1 MNDTDLVIAERLRTA
16 AAALAQVC
24 DGARKRDDVGF
35 SASDTAYGRAI
46 AWTPAEQWTELDC
59 LAVSALLHRYRGQLE
74 GMGFSLADI
83 PWVIDQVDRESN
95 YREFKARAEAARE
108 LRMRDAYARNEIT
121 REQVRVVAPY
131 LAWVEKRTVCIESPR
146 DEALIAAIKACPNG
160 RRWNGLARRWEAE
173 LSPANAKALLAIF
186 SRFNFLVSGADQA
199 ILAQAQVA
207 TAAAT
212 VERPKADHVVIEG
225 DRIVLRTPYNQ
236 EATAALKDALP
247 GRRWDAANKV
257 WTAPCTAEAA
267 RAVQALAERWG
278 WRLGAAAARLAEI
291 RAEAETFRAAS
302 KAADAELELRGLRD
316 GAVPYSYQKAGV
328 AYAVAKRRVLIADE
342 MGIGKSLQALMTVVQ
357 LDAYPALVVAPKA
370 VLRQWT
376 REVGK
381 FLEGRTASIVGL
393 KGNAKR
399 LARHGLTA
407 GLGGDFV
414 IVNYDILGRNL
425 EAFKAHGFKALIVD
439 ECFVFDTLVQTDRGP
454 LKIGDIVDNKIPVCV
469 ASFDFSRNEVVWR
482 PVVRWLRRDR
492 KKRLVTVRSEHGEF
506 RCTED
511 HKVWTMEDGY
521 VRAKE
526 LQVGIHHVCV
536 LRKSGVSSRQG
547 KVDGKVLQHFVCD
560 QSSNVSAE
568 RQACTFGGAKKAA
581 DSQGMRVVW
590 RGILLSILR
599 KAGQWFSA
607 FLQLPLF
614 RKVEDVIAGEQGE
627 VEKEYQECAGI
638 TDREEASCCCGTDA
652 PHECGSR
659 FHSKEGC
666 RTEELQKGSWVSRS
680 EWRKRKCVN
689 SAVDLG
695 AGVGFADRGC
705 DKNKVSA
712 GRVCDDSQFVQ
723 GGHCGHG
730 TEDCHRGGRSV
741 SSFQEATR
749 AGSQKGCSVD
759 VSWVVCVESDE
770 SGCDGTLRRDGTEDS
785 FVYDLEVT
793 EHHNYFANGTL
804 VSNCHFI
811 KNKKSARSQ
820 AVKDMAK
827 QQGLQAV
834 LLLTG
839 TPVLNRPVEL
849 THQLD
854 VLGQLQGFGGF
865 MTFAKRYANAK
876 ETKFGWDMTG
886 ASNLDELN
894 RLLRERCMV
903 RREKKDVLADL
914 PAMQRTVVPVEVDDP
929 KAYEQAMNDIVRWM
943 AGQRGELPSE
953 SAYRAE
959 MLVRIEGLRQLAVAA
974 KYAATRDWL
983 ANWLD
988 TAEGEKLVVFAH
1000 HRDAQE
1006 KLKADLADYGAV
1018 SISGGD
1024 SDDNRD
1030 AAVKRFWNDPTCRVI
1045 VCSIKAAS
1053 VGLNLQCASNVAFV
1067 EFAWHA
1073 ADMDQAEARC
1083 HRIGVQGAVTSY
1095 WIAGEDTFD
1104 EDMIALIES
1113 KRGVAHAAISGGE
1126 IEKQADVVAWFE
1138 KLIERKR
1145 TKEAWEGN

>member
-1 MNDTDLVIAERLRTA
+1 MDMNGIDLLVIAERLRAA
-16 AAALAQVC
+16 AAALAKVC
-24 DGARKRDDVGF
+24 DGAKKRDDVGF
-35 SASDTAYGRAI
+35 SASDTSYGRAI
-46 AWTPAEQWTELDC
+46 AGTPADQWTRQDC
-59 LAVSALLHRYRGQLE
+59 IAVSALLGHYRGQLTAYGVDWAGLPNVTE
-74 GMGFSLADI
+74 
-83 PWVIDQVDRESN
+83 QVNREAS
-95 YREFKARAEAARE
+95 FKAFKERATEAARQQQ
-108 LRMRDAYARNEIT
+108 RMDYVDGRIT

-407 GLGGDFV
+407 GLCGDFV

-439 ECFVFDTLVQTDRGP
+439 E
-454 LKIGDIVDNKIPVCV
+454 
-469 ASFDFSRNEVVWR
+469 S
-482 PVVRWLRRDR
+482 
-492 KKRLVTVRSEHGEF
+492 
-506 RCTED
+506 
-511 HKVWTMEDGY
+511 
-521 VRAKE
+521 
-526 LQVGIHHVCV
+526 
-536 LRKSGVSSRQG
+536 
-547 KVDGKVLQHFVCD
+547 
-560 QSSNVSAE
+560 
-568 RQACTFGGAKKAA
+568 
-581 DSQGMRVVW
+581 
-590 RGILLSILR
+590 
-599 KAGQWFSA
+599 
-607 FLQLPLF
+607 
-614 RKVEDVIAGEQGE
+614 
-627 VEKEYQECAGI
+627 
-638 TDREEASCCCGTDA
+638 
-652 PHECGSR
+652 
-659 FHSKEGC
+659 
-666 RTEELQKGSWVSRS
+666 
-680 EWRKRKCVN
+680 
-689 SAVDLG
+689 
-695 AGVGFADRGC
+695 
-705 DKNKVSA
+705 
-712 GRVCDDSQFVQ
+712 
-723 GGHCGHG
+723 
-730 TEDCHRGGRSV
+730 
-741 SSFQEATR
+741 
-749 AGSQKGCSVD
+749 
-759 VSWVVCVESDE
+759 
-770 SGCDGTLRRDGTEDS
+770 
-785 FVYDLEVT
+785 
-793 EHHNYFANGTL
+793 
-804 VSNCHFI
+804 HFI
-811 KNKKSARSQ
+811 KNKKAARSQ

-974 KYAATRDWL
+974 KYAATREWL

-1083 HRIGVQGAVTSY
+1083 HRIGVQGAVTAY

-1113 KRGVAHAAISGGE
+1113 KREVAHAAVSGGE
-1126 IEKQADVVAWFE
+1126 IEKQANVVAWFE